1 MDTDIS
7 RQEILCGKIEK
18 LIQDM
23 QNPVTGLAVKTRK
36 LFLASI
42 PSVFTGTELINWL
55 IKRLDL
61 KETVEAVHLASMFAR
76 YGYIYPAHETR
87 QPFAIKYDNTFYRF
101 QIIFNR
107 HLICGLP
114 ELLQLTCLITAAL
127 VKLQSQLEYNWNSV
141 ILKAKEEERLVKL
154 MQLKDKLRNKA
165 ERSLS
170 YSEQR
175 CFWRVRQPPSYD
187 ANMSEAGF
195 RRLNSTPKDSKR
207 TLISEAEALR
217 KMIEGCAM
225 KVSKG
230 VESVINNCEKYKD
243 YDPFLPTTRTSN
255 PWITDKITEWNLNSV
270 NATVLHKRRVLLWAV
285 SLADLLRDDIGVT
298 NFIEFASNEHSEEN
312 INFWLDCE
320 NLIHHTPMALV
331 PSVVHDIYG
340 RYLTPSSPQQI
351 NIDASYI
358 RNIDKSLYDPNKWIL
373 IDIQK
378 KIYYLMERNS
388 YRRFIESEE
397 YQSILESAIEVRPR
411 KKYDF
416 LIYYNLNPFQLYLI
430 QAVIIPEECRLTL
443 KYKPIR
449 DIPKG
454 HVMNDNE
461 RLMRRRT
468 SSSTGPFTVLEK
480 HARNGQKHA
489 GASEIFQPT
498 PNRNSDLF
506 RIGTISKSRSF
517 NDLEVSSESINDS
530 QAIKQNF
537 LPGLE
542 LPSLKGNAVSDQDLS
557 SPGSK
562 PSIKAATPRSSQIPR
577 KSSLR

>member
-1 MDTDIS
+1 
-7 RQEILCGKIEK
+7 
-18 LIQDM
+18 M

-42 PSVFTGTELINWL
+42 PSVF
-55 IKRLDL
+55 
-61 KETVEAVHLASMFAR
+61 TVEAVHLASMFAR

-141 ILKAKEEERLVKL
+141 ISKAKEEER
-154 MQLKDKLRNKA
+154 KDKLRNKA

-195 RRLNSTPKDSKR
+195 RRLNST
-207 TLISEAEALR
+207 AEALR

-416 LIYYNLNPFQLYLI
+416 LIYYNLNLFQLYLI
-430 QAVIIPEECRLTL
+430 QAVIIPEEW
-443 KYKPIR
+443 
-449 DIPKG
+449 
-454 HVMNDNE
+454 
-461 RLMRRRT
+461 
-468 SSSTGPFTVLEK
+468 
-480 HARNGQKHA
+480 
-489 GASEIFQPT
+489 
-498 PNRNSDLF
+498 
-506 RIGTISKSRSF
+506 
-517 NDLEVSSESINDS
+517 
-530 QAIKQNF
+530 
-537 LPGLE
+537 
-542 LPSLKGNAVSDQDLS
+542 
-557 SPGSK
+557 
-562 PSIKAATPRSSQIPR
+562 
-577 KSSLR
+577 